1 MRKFKN
7 ACIIDDDHI
16 FIYGIKRL
24 MIETNFCEEILVYD
38 NGEDAIKE
46 FKSHEEAGKQ
56 LPSIIFLDLNM
67 PIMNGWDFLDAFC
80 KIGSSEINNT
90 VVYIIS
96 SSVDPRDLVRIKDY
110 AIVKNYILKPVT
122 VKDLTAIQKE
132 EVA

>member
-1 MRKFKN
+1 MKKFDN

-24 MIETNFCEEILVYD
+24 MIETNFCEEILVYY

-46 FKSHEEAGKQ
+46 FKVHEEAGKH
-56 LPSIIFLDLNM
+56 LPAIIFLDLNM

-80 KIGSSEINNT
+80 KTSASEKNNT

-110 AIVKNYILKPVT
+110 PIVKNYILKPVT
-122 VKDLTAIQKE
+122 AKDLTAIQKE